1 MIVDPVKDEEMF
13 DMQLLSI
20 DKKSSFVRKTVQ
32 IMKET
37 MKNSQANS
45 YIDFEKLVE
54 NFSDLPMYQGRQDAI
69 AKKHMYEFN
78 FEKLNH

>member
-1 MIVDPVKDEEMF
+1 MIVDPVNDEEMF

-54 NFSDLPMYQGRQDAI
+54 NFSDLPMYQGRQDGI